1 MIREHSASEEERKLL
16 GRIRRL
22 AIAVVRISASLKLTV
37 VLVAHLAAA
46 LACGAYLERTY
57 GFEFARWHVYGSR
70 LLIGLLAALAV
81 NIAAGAIVRFPQR
94 RSQAGRLVAP
104 AGLVVLLAGFIYT
117 LVQGVEG
124 HVVLWKGGTAQ
135 AVMLTGRSRLVLLAR
150 RGGDVDSTELGFSPG
165 PADWREGEPLDFG
178 DVGGMEIKVLQFL
191 RYAKYHA
198 GWIADE
204 TGASKPAIRV
214 LVPDTQTGA
223 SVERWCVPVLFGS
236 RPVPGQLDLSIEQA
250 AAASLRDD
258 FLKPPALKP
267 GTRGV
272 LSAHYKDHVYP
283 IPVDGNTGK
292 QIPVGTDG
300 VTVEIVDYHADAKV
314 DKGKFVSEGA
324 EPKNPMLQ
332 LRVHVPGQQ
341 QPISEIAYANRPFVT
356 FGTIHRKQDCPVK
369 FWYHHP
375 AATVASGA
383 EFVQTPDGKLYCRA
397 GDGRAWQW
405 RGEVHEGDR
414 ISLSADR
421 QVTLLRYFPH
431 ARPESKFVPV
441 ELAPGETTDAEA
453 AVLVEVTAGEKSEQF
468 WLGRDDPRFG
478 VRQVQS
484 PDGPRLVVFGYAS
497 SPLGFSVKLVELQKE
512 TDPDSPSDVS
522 YVSQVQFFE
531 PTQDPEVVSADH
543 PLEEIATGRPLKY
556 GTFTFHQSDVRELPG
571 AYLSVLR
578 VTSDPGWLLKW
589 SGAAIFCAGVL
600 LSLCAWGMRPAR
612 GSSDP
617 AQGPTEGLQE

>member
-1 MIREHSASEEERKLL
+1 MSAQTFGAEIQKGPVCRVRRVAGALVGLL
-16 GRIRRL
+16 
-22 AIAVVRISASLKLTV
+22 ASLKLSFV
-37 VLVAHLAAA
+37 LLGLVAAS
-46 LACGAYLERTY
+46 LACGAYLERAY
-57 GFEFARWHVYGSR
+57 GLEFAQWHVYNSR
-70 LLIGLLAALAV
+70 WLIGLLGALAV
-81 NIAAGAIVRFPQR
+81 NIAAGAVVRLPR
-94 RSQAGRLVAP
+94 RWSQAGSAIASL
-104 AGLVVLLAGFIYT
+104 GLVVLLAGFIHT

-124 HVVLWKGGTAQ
+124 RLILWKGGTAE
-135 AVMLTGRSRLVLLAR
+135 AVMLTDRSRLMLLAR
-150 RGGDVDSTELGFSPG
+150 RGGEVDSTELGFSPG
-165 PADWREGEPLDFG
+165 PADWREEEPLDFG
-178 DVGGMEIKVLQFL
+178 DVGGMEVKVLRFL
-191 RYAKYHA
+191 RYAQYHA

-204 TGASKPAIRV
+204 AGASKPAIRV
-214 LVPDTQTGA
+214 LVPDSRTGG

-236 RPVPGQLDLSIEQA
+236 RPVAGQPDLSIEQA
-250 AAASLRDD
+250 AVASLRDD

-292 QIPVGTDG
+292 RVPVGTDG

-314 DKGKFVSEGA
+314 DKGKFVSEGT

-341 QPISEIAYANRPFVT
+341 QPISEVAYANRPFVT

-383 EFVQTPDGKLYCRA
+383 EFMQTPDGTLYCRA

-414 ISLSADR
+414 IALSADR
-421 QVTLLRYFPH
+421 QITLLRYLPH

-453 AVLVEVTAGEKSEQF
+453 AVLVEVTAGEKSEEF

-512 TDPDSPSDVS
+512 TDADSPSDVS
-522 YVSQVQFFE
+522 CVSQVQFFE
-531 PTQDPEVVSADH
+531 PAQDPDVVSTDN
-543 PLEEIATGRPLKY
+543 PLHEIATGRPLKY
-556 GTFTFHQSDVRELPG
+556 GTFTLRQSGFRELPG
-571 AYLSVLR
+571 AYLSELR
-578 VTSDPGWLLKW
+578 VTSDPGWLMKW
-589 SGAAIFCAGVL
+589 SGAAIFCVGVL
-600 LSLCAWGMRPAR
+600 LALCLRVFARRPKTIPAA
-612 GSSDP
+612 SSP
-617 AQGPTEGLQE
+617 S